1 MATHT
6 QHPGILPRFGLQLT
20 AVFHLLASWRSGYL
34 LHFRLNADG
43 QPQQAAPSHLPAQD
57 PEQLFSPHLMGAIR
71 LGSAPAGVQPL
82 PATDRKRFLAVG
94 MRAAVVEYDSTRA
107 RLEMQWLALPGVQH
121 AAPMYIPGHGS
132 RCATAGTQNQA
143 RAPLANSECR
153 ACIGMLEWMRD
164 IWRFPMAAP
173 VLVCLLRRPQP

>member
-1 MATHT
+1 M
-6 QHPGILPRFGLQLT
+6 T

-43 QPQQAAPSHLPAQD
+43 QPQQAAPSQLPAQD
-57 PEQLFSPHLMGAIR
+57 PEQLFSSHLMGAFR

-82 PATDRKRFLAVG
+82 PAADRKCFLAVG

-121 AAPMYIPGHGS
+121 ASPMYIPGHGL
-132 RCATAGTQNQA
+132 RCAAAGTQG
-143 RAPLANSECR
+143 RSDFPLANPKCR
-153 ACIGMLEWMRD
+153 AFIGMLE
-164 IWRFPMAAP
+164 
-173 VLVCLLRRPQP
+173 